1 MEKTPYNILW
11 LDDDF
16 MDENRQMS
24 KQLNT
29 FKKTECSKKFRITA
43 KGTVSEFVEEYS
55 KEAAWD
61 AAILDVY
68 GYKDN
73 GSNKSGGVVYEAI
86 NCIDKDKTLVVIY
99 TETFERD
106 EETASVIM
114 SSLDG
119 RYSQLFN
126 KKYDSLLKVFDYIER
141 TLNNVLR
148 RDFPD
153 FDIVE
158 EKIKTSGDK
167 LFKTFIDVMNLYNDH
182 ALKSSPYKQQDLQMV
197 RVLMEGVFKEDAN
210 KKKYIPYF
218 KTLRECLE
226 ALDNLCTDK
235 FVKAAFNAMREF
247 ANLTEHFNE
256 GSKCDYNAYGKYVF
270 HALFNELFMCLKW
283 YYCTLCDMNVEDGVA
298 KRDASNNIHVGNVL
312 LPNMPEGWKLHEDF
326 ELMSPK
332 KMIKIPIRNI
342 HGMLNTRNFISS
354 HRKRNFIS
362 LSCKNGSKG

>member
-99 TETFERD
+99 TGETFERD

-332 KMIKIPIRNI
+332 KNDKDTNKKYPWYAQYKK
-342 HGMLNTRNFISS
+342 LY
-354 HRKRNFIS
+354 
-362 LSCKNGSKG
+362 